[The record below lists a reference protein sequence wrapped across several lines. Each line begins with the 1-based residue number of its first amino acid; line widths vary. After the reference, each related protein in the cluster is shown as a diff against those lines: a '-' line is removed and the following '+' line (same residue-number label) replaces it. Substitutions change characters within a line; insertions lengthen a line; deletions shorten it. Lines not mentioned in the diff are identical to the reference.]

1 MRVAIAGGNSFIG
14 RELSRSLLAEGHDV
28 VWLSH
33 RPGRAAELD
42 PRIAEHPLD
51 PEQPEGASAAQ
62 IRSADAVANLSGYPI
77 ASRWNDSV
85 KRALRESRVDLTRA
99 IVARV
104 AEARADGAGPGV
116 LVNASAVGIYGNR
129 GDEVLT
135 EDSRVGGDW
144 LADLAVSWEKEAARA
159 SESGCREVRVRTGIV
174 LGSEGLLPR
183 MLLPMRLFVGG
194 PVGPGTQWVS
204 WIHHTDI
211 AALYAHALQEESLS
225 GPLNGGAPQPVRMRE
240 LASALGQAA
249 SRPSWFRPP
258 MFALRLVLGE
268 VAPYT
273 VTSQRMS
280 AEKALASGFE
290 FRFTDV
296 DSALADLVG
305 GRSAA

>member
-1 MRVAIAGGNSFIG
+1 MRIAIAGGNSFIG
-14 RELSRSLLAEGHDV
+14 RELSRHLLTEGHDV

-42 PRIAEHPLD
+42 ARIAEYALD
-51 PEQPEGASAAQ
+51 PERPEGASASQ

-104 AEARADGAGPGV
+104 AEARADGDGPGA
-116 LVNASAVGIYGNR
+116 LVNASAVGIYGDR
-129 GDEVLT
+129 GDEILT
-135 EDSRVGGDW
+135 EDSRIGGDW
-144 LADLAVSWEKEAARA
+144 LADLAVTWEAEAAQA
-159 SESGCREVRVRTGIV
+159 AESGCREVRIRTGVV
-174 LGSEGLLPR
+174 LGSEGLVPR

-194 PVGPGTQWVS
+194 PVGSGEQWVS

-211 AALYAHALQEESLS
+211 AALYAYALQNESLS
-225 GPLNGGAPQPVRMRE
+225 GPLNGGAPEPVRMRE
-240 LASALGQAA
+240 LASALGRAVN
-249 SRPSWFRPP
+249 RPSWFRPP

-273 VTSQRMS
+273 VTSQRMN
-280 AEKALASGFE
+280 AEKALASGFG
-290 FRFTDV
+290 FRFADV
-296 DSALADLVG
+296 DSAFVDLVG
-305 GRSAA
+305 SRVAA